1 MTEQTVKLVRAVGF
15 WGLVAMCINAVVGSG
30 VFLLPTESYKL
41 LGPFSL
47 WAPLIFALPVFI
59 LVLCFAEAASHFSEP
74 GGAYLY
80 AKTAFGDFVGFE
92 TGWMNWLARVTSLA
106 ALSNGFV
113 VSLARFFPALALKT
127 DTSSKAGSSFFFFGA
142 DGHFVLDFSLGG
154 FSPRDLF
161 TPRIAVILVSIAIL
175 TAIHYVGVKY
185 GAASIYVFTLGKLIP
200 LVGFIVVA
208 LIAWKHNPI
217 PASLT
222 IPGAGTD
229 WSGAALFMLFAY
241 AGFENMGVPAGEF
254 RNPKKELPRALL
266 VGTLAIAAIYV
277 LAQLG
282 AMSALPDLSKTNT
295 PIADAAAALVGSAG
309 AIIVTLGAL
318 LSMAGTNSGTVL
330 EGSRMLYAI
339 SLGRPRLRAI
349 SYGHPRFRTPT
360 TAILIHVLF
369 AAVLACAGSFAKLAM
384 LSAVARLTTYLF
396 TCAAV
401 PFLRKLNEGF
411 RPPGLIIPSLG
422 TLISLALFLTLSKF
436 NFLPPPTALAV
447 GAAPYAV
454 SPGHATRAPLSEPP
468 R

>member
-1 MTEQTVKLVRAVGF
+1 MQDNSSEKLVRAVGF

-80 AKTAFGDFVGFE
+80 AKTAFGDFIGFE

-113 VSLARFFPALALKT
+113 VSLARIFP
-127 DTSSKAGSSFFFFGA
+127 
-142 DGHFVLDFSLGG
+142 SLG
-154 FSPRDLF
+154 
-161 TPRIAVILVSIAIL
+161 TPVARAAVIVGSIAIL

-217 PASLT
+217 PASMTL
-222 IPGAGTD
+222 PGPGTD

-254 RNPKKELPRALL
+254 RNPRKELPRALL

-282 AMSALPDLSKTNT
+282 AMSALPDLSQTAT
-295 PIADAAAALVGSAG
+295 PIADAAAVLIGSAG
-309 AIIVTLGAL
+309 AIIVTIGAL

-339 SLGRPRLRAI
+339 SLGRPRLRAL
-349 SYGHPRFRTPT
+349 SYVHPSFRTPSV
-360 TAILIHVLF
+360 AIIIHVLF
-369 AAVLACAGSFAKLAM
+369 ATALALGGSFAKLAM

-401 PFLRKLNEGF
+401 PRLRKLNEGF
-411 RPPGLIIPSLG
+411 QTPTLVLPILG
-422 TLISLALFLTLSKF
+422 TVISLALFFTLNAF
-436 NFLPPPTALAV
+436 NFIAAAVALVV
-447 GAAPYAV
+447 GAMIYFFAPPSAETV
-454 SPGHATRAPLSEPP
+454 A
-468 R
+468 

>member
-1 MTEQTVKLVRAVGF
+1 MLVTGEDTSQKLVRAVGF

-47 WAPLIFALPVFI
+47 WAPLIFALPVFV

-113 VSLARFFPALALKT
+113 VSLARIFP
-127 DTSSKAGSSFFFFGA
+127 
-142 DGHFVLDFSLGG
+142 SLG
-154 FSPRDLF
+154 SAAA
-161 TPRIAVILVSIAIL
+161 RIAVILISIAIL
-175 TAIHYVGVKY
+175 TAVHYVGVKY

-282 AMSALPDLSKTNT
+282 AMSALPDLSKTAT
-295 PIADAAAALVGSAG
+295 PIADAAAALIGSAG

-339 SLGRPRLRAI
+339 SLGRPRLRAV
-349 SYGHPRFRTPT
+349 SYVHPRFRTPT
-360 TAILIHVLF
+360 VAILIHVLF

-411 RPPGLIIPSLG
+411 RTPGLIIPILG
-422 TLISLALFLTLSKF
+422 TAISLALFLTLNAY
-436 NFLPPPTALAV
+436 NFIAAAIALAV
-447 GAAPYAV
+447 GAVIYGV
-454 SPGHATRAPLSEPP
+454 SYQGGGAEPQIGLPGGVG
-468 R
+468 

>member
-1 MTEQTVKLVRAVGF
+1 MQDNSSEKLVRAVGF

-47 WAPLIFALPVFI
+47 WAPLIFALPVFV

-80 AKTAFGDFVGFE
+80 AKTAFGDFIGFE

-113 VSLARFFPALALKT
+113 VSLARIFP
-127 DTSSKAGSSFFFFGA
+127 
-142 DGHFVLDFSLGG
+142 SLG
-154 FSPRDLF
+154 
-161 TPRIAVILVSIAIL
+161 TPVARVAVIVGSIAIL

-208 LIAWKHNPI
+208 LIAWRHNPI
-217 PASLT
+217 PASMTL
-222 IPGAGTD
+222 PGPGTD

-254 RNPKKELPRALL
+254 RNPRKELPRALL

-282 AMSALPDLSKTNT
+282 AMSALPDLSQTAT
-295 PIADAAAALVGSAG
+295 PIADAAAVLIGSAG

-339 SLGRPRLRAI
+339 SLGRPRLRAL
-349 SYGHPRFRTPT
+349 SYVHPSFRTPSV
-360 TAILIHVLF
+360 AIIIHVLF
-369 AAVLACAGSFAKLAM
+369 ATALALGGSFAKLAM

-401 PFLRKLNEGF
+401 PRLRKLNEGF
-411 RPPGLIIPSLG
+411 RTPTLALPILG
-422 TLISLALFLTLSKF
+422 TLISLALFFTLNAF
-436 NFLPPPTALAV
+436 NFIAAAIALAV
-447 GAAPYAV
+447 GALIYFVAPPAV
-454 SPGHATRAPLSEPP
+454 ETAG
-468 R
+468 

>member
-1 MTEQTVKLVRAVGF
+1 MKDNSTEKLVRAVGF

-80 AKTAFGDFVGFE
+80 AKTAFGDFIGFE

-113 VSLARFFPALALKT
+113 VSLARIFP
-127 DTSSKAGSSFFFFGA
+127 
-142 DGHFVLDFSLGG
+142 SLGD
-154 FSPRDLF
+154 P
-161 TPRIAVILVSIAIL
+161 IARTVVIVGSIAIL
-175 TAIHYVGVKY
+175 TAIHYVGVRY

-217 PASLT
+217 PASMT
-222 IPGAGTD
+222 IPGPGTD
-229 WSGAALFMLFAY
+229 WSAAALFMLFAY

-254 RNPKKELPRALL
+254 RNPRKELPRALL

-282 AMSALPDLSKTNT
+282 AMSALPDLSKTDT
-295 PIADAAAALVGSAG
+295 PIADAAAVLIGSAG
-309 AIIVTLGAL
+309 AIIVTIGAL

-339 SLGRPRLRAI
+339 SLGRPRLRAL
-349 SYGHPRFRTPT
+349 SYVHPRFHTPSV
-360 TAILIHVLF
+360 AIIIHVIF
-369 AAVLACAGSFAKLAM
+369 ATGLALGGSFAKLAM

-401 PFLRKLNEGF
+401 PRLRKLNEGF
-411 RPPGLIIPSLG
+411 RTPGLWLPILG
-422 TLISLALFLTLSKF
+422 TAISLALFLTL
-436 NFLPPPTALAV
+436 NRWNVLAATIALAV
-447 GAAPYAV
+447 GALIYVMSPAAPDQSTA
-454 SPGHATRAPLSEPP
+454 
-468 R
+468 